1 MATERR
7 SQRQVLV
14 AFSAIML
21 ATLLAALD
29 QTIVATALPRIVAD
43 LHGFK
48 NLSWVVTA
56 YLLSTTVT
64 VPLYGKLSD
73 LYGRRRLFVVS
84 IVIFLAGSAL
94 CGTAQSMGELIAFRA
109 LQGVGAG
116 GLIPLAQAA
125 IADLFSPRE
134 RGRYQGYVGSMWA
147 TAAVAGPLLG
157 GTLTDAASWRW
168 IFFIN
173 LPLGVLALVVVVK
186 TMKIRHHKR
195 EHTIDYAGAVA
206 LSLGVTGV
214 LLACA
219 WGGTSYAWDSAEVL
233 VAAVVGVLGVAA
245 FGWIERRA
253 VEPLL
258 PLGLF
263 RIRTFAVSSLAG
275 LGVGAV
281 LFGITIYVPVYMQ
294 GVLHVSATSSGV
306 VLIPLTLGWVVASFV
321 SGQLIS
327 HTGRYRIYPLLGS
340 ALVLIGCLLLTGL
353 GVGSSSVVAS
363 VYLVVIGVGMGTMFQ
378 TFVIATQNRVDASEL
393 GVATAAIQFFRS
405 MGGSLAVAGL
415 GALLTG
421 EIGTGVDVNRLTS
434 GAAHVGQAAR
444 VALSHATHAVF
455 WAIVPLAAVVV
466 ALAILLP
473 EHPLRTAAPSD
484 AAAAAD

>member
-1 MATERR
+1 
-7 SQRQVLV
+7 
-14 AFSAIML
+14 
-21 ATLLAALD
+21 
-29 QTIVATALPRIVAD
+29 
-43 LHGFK
+43 
-48 NLSWVVTA
+48 
-56 YLLSTTVT
+56 
-64 VPLYGKLSD
+64 
-73 LYGRRRLFVVS
+73 
-84 IVIFLAGSAL
+84 
-94 CGTAQSMGELIAFRA
+94 
-109 LQGVGAG
+109 
-116 GLIPLAQAA
+116 
-125 IADLFSPRE
+125 
-134 RGRYQGYVGSMWA
+134 MWA

-173 LPLGVLALVVVVK
+173 LPLGALALLVVVK
-186 TMKIRHHKR
+186 TMRIPHRKR

-206 LSLGVTGV
+206 LSFGVTGI

-219 WGGTSYAWDSAEVL
+219 WGGTTYAWDSAEVV

-253 VEPLL
+253 AEPLL

-263 RIRTFAVSSLAG
+263 RNRTFAVSGLAG

-294 GVLHVSATSSGV
+294 GVLQVSATSSGV
-306 VLIPLTLGWVVASFV
+306 VLIPLTLGWVAASFV

-353 GVGSSSVVAS
+353 GVGSSSTVAS
-363 VYLVVIGVGMGTMFQ
+363 LYLVVIGVGMGTMFQ
-378 TFVIATQNRVDASEL
+378 TFVIATQNRVDVSEL

-415 GALLTG
+415 GALLTA
-421 EIGTGVDVNRLTS
+421 EIGNGVDVNRLTS
-434 GAAHVGQAAR
+434 GAAHVGRAAR
-444 VALSHATHAVF
+444 VALSHATHSVF
-455 WAIVPLAAVVV
+455 WAIVPLAAVVL
-466 ALAILLP
+466 ALSVLLP
-473 EHPLRTAAPSD
+473 EHPLRTHAPADAAPATD
-484 AAAAAD
+484 